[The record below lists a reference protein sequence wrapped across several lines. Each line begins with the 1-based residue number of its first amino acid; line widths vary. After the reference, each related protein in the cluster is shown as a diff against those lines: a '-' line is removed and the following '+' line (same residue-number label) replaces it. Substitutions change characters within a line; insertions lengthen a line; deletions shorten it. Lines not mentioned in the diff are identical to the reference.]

1 MKTPL
6 PNQHLQPHPVLL
18 TRLRGFS
25 LIELALVLFLV
36 SLLTALALPRYSAQQ
51 QQGRSTGMQLEL
63 MACVQTLHGLQLQA
77 DPSEASP
84 WLALA
89 DGDDDGLGDQAQ
101 GSLAASICSLS
112 PGTTLDYQVE
122 VSGSAASFVLEAE
135 AAATGE
141 VWVIDHLGRQGWRQG
156 DG

>member
-6 PNQHLQPHPVLL
+6 SNQHLQPPRILL
-18 TRLRGFS
+18 TRCRGFS

-84 WLALA
+84 WLTLA
-89 DGDDDGLGDQAQ
+89 DGDGDGLGDQPQ
-101 GSLAASICSLS
+101 GSLATSLCSLS
-112 PGTTLDYQVE
+112 PGITLDYQVQ
-122 VSGSAASFVLEAE
+122 VSGSAGSFVLEAE
-135 AAATGE
+135 SAATGQA
-141 VWVIDHLGRQGWRQG
+141 WIIDHLGRQGWRQG